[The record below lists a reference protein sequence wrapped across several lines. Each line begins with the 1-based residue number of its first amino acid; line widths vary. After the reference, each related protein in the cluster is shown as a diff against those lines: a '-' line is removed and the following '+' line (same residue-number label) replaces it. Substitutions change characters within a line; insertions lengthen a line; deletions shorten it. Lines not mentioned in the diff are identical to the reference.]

1 MSFITR
7 CPACGTAFK
16 VVPDQLKI
24 SDGWVRC
31 GQCQHI
37 FDATLDLQ
45 PWWPGQPLTAS
56 PPPPPPNPVPDPV
69 SNPPAVLP
77 PSPAAVHTP
86 EPDLVPD
93 VALHSEQP
101 DFEPTLVIEPPLSQ
115 VPGDGKDV
123 APEVEP
129 PPMAAPTPVVHAAPP
144 MADTALRAADP
155 NDPDDRPPS
164 FVRQAQRRARWQR
177 PWVRAV
183 LWLVGLALLGVLA
196 AQMAVHWRSW
206 VAAQTPAAKPA
217 LEALCAPVDCVV
229 EPPRQLDDLV
239 IDSSVLVLQSPGR
252 YAFSIVVRNRATVEM
267 VAPALELTL
276 TNAQDQV
283 VARRVIPADQWPEPR
298 TTIAPGAEWSVR
310 FDLELATA
318 QDQVMT
324 GYRALLFYP

>member
-45 PWWPGQPLTAS
+45 PWWPGQPLNVS
-56 PPPPPPNPVPDPV
+56 PPPPPSLPNPVPDPV
-69 SNPPAVLP
+69 PTPPVVA

-86 EPDLVPD
+86 EPDLQPD
-93 VALHSEQP
+93 AAAPSEPP
-101 DFEPTLVIEPPLSQ
+101 DFEPTLVIEPPL
-115 VPGDGKDV
+115 PH
-123 APEVEP
+123 
-129 PPMAAPTPVVHAAPP
+129 APTEGEEADSTPIVHAAPP
-144 MADTALRAADP
+144 MPDTAMRAADP
-155 NDPDDRPPS
+155 HDPDDRPPS

-183 LWLVGLALLGVLA
+183 LWLVSLALLGVLA
-196 AQMAVHWRSW
+196 VQMAVHWRSW
-206 VAAQTPAAKPA
+206 VAAQTPVAKPA

-310 FDLELATA
+310 FDLELAA
-318 QDQVMT
+318 PQDQVMT